1 LDPRL
6 RFLDMRDP
14 RIQAAMAI
22 TPHVMLD
29 MRSVAEKEAMRL
41 IVALIPTKERV
52 YGRLLKRAGYREKY
66 LRLAEALDQENAA
79 RAWLAGFLRKHH
91 IENVDLL
98 PALEAEVDERDLFSP
113 TDPHPNKDGYRVI
126 AETINRYLNSSH

>member
-1 LDPRL
+1 
-6 RFLDMRDP
+6 P

-41 IVALIPTKERV
+41 IVALMPTKERV
-52 YGRLLKRAGYREKY
+52 YGRLLERAGYREKY
-66 LRLAEALDQENAA
+66 LRLAEALDQENTA
-79 RAWLAGFLRKHH
+79 RAWLAGFLREHH

-98 PALEAEVDERDLFSP
+98 PPLEAEVEEHDLVPP
-113 TDPHPNKDGYRVI
+113 TNGHPTKDGYRVI
-126 AETINRYLNSSH
+126 AETITRYLNSPH